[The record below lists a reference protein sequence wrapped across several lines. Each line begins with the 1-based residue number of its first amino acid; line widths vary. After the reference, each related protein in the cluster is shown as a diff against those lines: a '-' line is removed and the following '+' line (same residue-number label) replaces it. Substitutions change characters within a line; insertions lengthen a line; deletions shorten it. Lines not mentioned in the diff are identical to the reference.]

1 MPEAEFSVSE
11 GIEVLKPLA
20 VLVGEILVYA
30 LFVFAFYRFLARRDI
45 ITPRVN
51 RHTTAGYRFLSI
63 ISYLV
68 RHFLMFPVIAV
79 FWFASIVCILSL
91 LAQNQT
97 PENVLLVSIALV
109 STIRAA
115 AYFKE
120 DLSRDLAKMLP
131 FAVLGLY
138 LVDESYLSRSVSSGV
153 LEDMPDH
160 WRVAVYY
167 IAFVVILEFALRLC
181 YGLISEFKSAAA
193 GSSLSASTT
202 PKTRAPRTMVRPH
215 HTASEYHG

>member
-11 GIEVLKPLA
+11 AIEVLKPLS

-45 ITPRVN
+45 ITPKVN
-51 RHTTAGYRFLSI
+51 RHSAAGYRFLSI
-63 ISYLV
+63 ISYIA
-68 RHFLMFPVIAV
+68 RHLILFPIIAV
-79 FWFASIVCILSL
+79 FWFAAIVCILSL

-138 LVDESYLSRSVSSGV
+138 LVDESYLSRSVSAGV
-153 LEDMPDH
+153 LEDIPDH
-160 WRVAVYY
+160 WKVAVYY
-167 IAFVVILEFALRLC
+167 IAFVVALEFILRLGH
-181 YGLISEFKSAAA
+181 GLISELRPEPNRYSGAI
-193 GSSLSASTT
+193 S
-202 PKTRAPRTMVRPH
+202 PPRTAVSKAIAQPPPAAFVQRN
-215 HTASEYHG
+215 